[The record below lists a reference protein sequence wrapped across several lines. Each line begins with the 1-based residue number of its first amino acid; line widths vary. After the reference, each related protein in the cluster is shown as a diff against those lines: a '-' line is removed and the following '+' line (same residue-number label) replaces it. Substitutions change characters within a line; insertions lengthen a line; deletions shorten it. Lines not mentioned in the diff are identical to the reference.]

1 MNPVYLE
8 AGALTVVAIA
18 ILLIAWKVS
27 MALDAIGVPFRMM
40 AEMQG
45 KALDVQKETQLRAMD
60 PLHAIAAIQNQ
71 AIGIQNLAVDMQNKA
86 VDMQGKSID
95 IQGKS
100 IDMQDRSIDMHG
112 KAIEAQL
119 QSAEAQKEA
128 ATSLRVVMQR
138 TLELSE
144 HADRSARKLNAALD
158 IYNGKVAELDR
169 SREAFLGEV
178 AHLQQAT
185 QEVVASRD
193 RFLETA
199 ALLTALDRQVRS
211 NHLESLARIDASSTQ
226 ESLDRL
232 QKSVS
237 EGLRQLLLRDLSRT
251 ATRFPRSL
259 RIDFIGSGIET
270 LGRVDGGEFLA
281 SLKKVKFQLVCESR
295 NCNQKGSSYLSDAV
309 YEVKQPSYF
318 VGTLRKATG
327 SADPALVLFDSINR
341 FDDFFLTTA
350 AEGAKVALHVTLRI
364 AMAHTVAVN
373 AVVPLDQ
380 TVSAL
385 LEKIKKGVNKP
396 EEVKDLLQ
404 VISTSDF
411 SVRDLG
417 GLGHNQLGNMIERRD
432 EERNLPQFGGLSRIL
447 DPEKGYIWV
456 CPAHAQEFTET
467 LRDLSAYANVQA
479 SL

>member
-8 AGALTVVAIA
+8 VGALSVLAAAV
-18 ILLIAWKVS
+18 LLIAWKVS
-27 MALDAIGVPFRMM
+27 VALSALSVPYRMM
-40 AEMQG
+40 SEMQG
-45 KALDVQKETQLRAMD
+45 KAMDAQKEMQTLSIKAQREISGSLID
-60 PLHAIAAIQNQ
+60 PFTAIA
-71 AIGIQNLAVDMQNKA
+71 GMQS
-86 VDMQGKSID
+86 Q
-95 IQGKS
+95 S
-100 IDMQDRSIDMHG
+100 IDMQGRAID
-112 KAIEAQL
+112 AQV

-128 ATSLRVVMQR
+128 ATSLRVAMQR

-158 IYNGKVAELDR
+158 IYNGKTAELDR
-169 SREAFLGEV
+169 SREAFLGGL
-178 AHLQQAT
+178 AQLQQAT

-199 ALLTALDRQVRS
+199 ALLTGLDRQVRA
-211 NHLESLARIDASSTQ
+211 NHRESISRLDALATQ
-226 ESLDRL
+226 QSLDRL

-251 ATRFPRSL
+251 ATRFPRRL
-259 RIDFIGSGIET
+259 RVDFIGSGIET

-281 SLKKVKFQLVCESR
+281 SLRKVKFQLVCEAG
-295 NCNQKGSSYLSDAV
+295 NCDSKGNSYLSEGV

-341 FDDFFLTTA
+341 FDDFFLTA
-350 AEGAKVALHVTLRI
+350 ATEGAKVALHVTLRI

-373 AVVPLDQ
+373 AVVGLEQ
-380 TVSAL
+380 TVSML
-385 LEKIKKGVNKP
+385 LERVKKGVNKP
-396 EEVKDLLQ
+396 EEVKELLQ
-404 VISTSDF
+404 VISNSDF
-411 SVRDLG
+411 TVRDLG

-447 DPEKGYIWV
+447 DPELGYIWV

-467 LRDLSAYANVQA
+467 LREFNK
-479 SL
+479 

>member
-8 AGALTVVAIA
+8 VGALSVLAAAV
-18 ILLIAWKVS
+18 LLIAWKVS
-27 MALDAIGVPFRMM
+27 VALNALSVPYRMM
-40 AEMQG
+40 SEMQG
-45 KALDVQKETQLRAMD
+45 KAMDAQKEIQTRAIDAQREISGSLID
-60 PLHAIAAIQNQ
+60 PFQAIA
-71 AIGIQNLAVDMQNKA
+71 G
-86 VDMQGKSID
+86 MQG
-95 IQGKS
+95 QT
-100 IDMQDRSIDMHG
+100 IDMQG

-128 ATSLRVVMQR
+128 ATSLRVAMQR

-158 IYNGKVAELDR
+158 IYNGKIAELDR
-169 SREAFLGEV
+169 TREAFLGGL
-178 AHLQQAT
+178 AHLNQAT
-185 QEVVASRD
+185 QEVVSSRD

-199 ALLTALDRQVRS
+199 ALMTSLDRDMRA
-211 NHLESLARIDASSTQ
+211 NHRESLARLDALATQ
-226 ESLDRL
+226 QSVDRL
-232 QKSVS
+232 QKAVS
-237 EGLRQLLLRDLSRT
+237 EGLRQLLVRDLSRT
-251 ATRFPRSL
+251 ATRFPRRL
-259 RIDFIGSGIET
+259 RVDFIGSGIET

-281 SLKKVKFQLVCESR
+281 SLKKVKFQLVCEAG
-295 NCNQKGSSYLSDAV
+295 NCDGKGNAYLSEAV

-341 FDDFFLTTA
+341 FDDFFVTA
-350 AEGAKVALHVTLRI
+350 ATEGAKVALHVTLRI

-380 TVSAL
+380 TVSVL
-385 LEKIKKGVNKP
+385 LERIKKGVNKP
-396 EEVKDLLQ
+396 DEVKDLLQ
-404 VISTSDF
+404 VISNSDF

-447 DPEKGYIWV
+447 DPELGYIWV

-467 LRDLSAYANVQA
+467 LQEFNR
-479 SL
+479 